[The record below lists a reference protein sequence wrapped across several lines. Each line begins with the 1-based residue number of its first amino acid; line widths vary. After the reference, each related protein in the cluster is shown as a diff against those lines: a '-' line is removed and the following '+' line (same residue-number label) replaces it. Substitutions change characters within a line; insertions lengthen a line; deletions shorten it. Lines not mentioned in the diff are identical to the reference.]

1 MSDLINVLSTSIF
14 FYIIESKELFSEA
27 VKAGSVSVNMINTLI
42 QGEAGV
48 GKTSTKCI
56 LFNEPPPLFR
66 TSTPLAEAP
75 VQIRVDCPVSQGD
88 RSHTGPRDVQVF
100 GVKVESASSTWNR
113 LDGEELERIVVEAIS
128 AINSTRDTDI
138 QSHSVSSPHPRQGL
152 TDSSAAMNTSQT
164 NNRSPPEEN
173 QATTST
179 VFHTSHADS
188 GTNALEDISEST
200 SESELQAAV
209 ASIYGQIVDLVEEQ
223 ISPGNPN
230 ANEIL
235 GSNWIY
241 FIDSGGQ
248 PHFHNLL
255 PHFVHG
261 ISVALFVHRLSS
273 KLEEYPM
280 VEYFERNQ
288 AIGEACRSSLTTEDT
303 LKCLVRSMQ
312 SHTINDEKPKLV
324 FIGTFLDE
332 IHQSS
337 ETLEEKDKKL
347 LKLLTPE
354 FADQLIFRRKDLES
368 PIFPFNAK
376 SPGAHEKRM
385 AKLIQSIVESSPSRK
400 VTIPIWWYVFE
411 ITLKKLSAH
420 FDRMVLSKQE
430 CLEVAFQLDISESAL
445 IEALKLF
452 HQQHIFHY
460 YPEILPDV
468 VFTSP
473 QVLLDKVTELVREV
487 YTMKRS
493 HSDKPSLDAPKS
505 GKWRIFRD
513 QGILILEFLKQFDK
527 HYVDNLFTPPDL
539 LRIFM
544 RHLIITPLL
553 TEGLHKDVD
562 FTSNSIQYYMPC
574 LLDMLSL
581 TELDSHRTH
590 SSVACPILIRF
601 PNGWPRAGVFCCLQV
616 YLLQLLHWTLVR
628 NKGKPILIAQNC
640 VMLSPPSS
648 TCRVTLID
656 SFSYFEIHVEAES
669 DVHLKMCP
677 MILNQVLS
685 GIDASCRTLRYNND
699 RPHPAF
705 FCPCA
710 LATPS
715 SPCDPPQHHA
725 AELFKEEGS
734 LRCTINQSVTHKVNS
749 NHCVWLE
756 GSSKC
761 MKCTSLSVVYKS
773 VVTYLIVRA
782 CGALAVVQ
790 PSYCCI

>member
-1 MSDLINVLSTSIF
+1 M
-14 FYIIESKELFSEA
+14 FYNIESKELFSEA

-56 LFNEPPPLFR
+56 LFNEPPPHFR

-75 VQIRVDCPVSQGD
+75 VQIRVDSPVSQGAQ
-88 RSHTGPRDVQVF
+88 SHTGHRDVQVF
-100 GVKVESASSTWNR
+100 GVKVESAGRTWNR
-113 LDGEELERIVVEAIS
+113 LDGEELERIVVEAI
-128 AINSTRDTDI
+128 ATINSTRDTDI
-138 QSHSVSSPHPRQGL
+138 QFHSVTSPHPRQGR
-152 TDSSAAMNTSQT
+152 TDSSAVFSTSQT
-164 NNRSPPEEN
+164 NNRSLPEEK
-173 QATTST
+173 QTVTST
-179 VFHTSHADS
+179 VFHTSRADS
-188 GTNALEDISEST
+188 STNASEGTSEST

-209 ASIYGQIVDLVEEQ
+209 ANIYGKIVDLVEEQ
-223 ISPGNPN
+223 ISPGNIN

-261 ISVALFVHRLSS
+261 ISVALFVHRLSR

-288 AIGEACRSSLTTEDT
+288 AIGEAYRSNLTTEDT

-312 SHTINDEKPKLV
+312 SHTIDDEKPKLV
-324 FIGTFLDE
+324 FIGTFRDKIE
-332 IHQSS
+332 QSS
-337 ETLEEKDKKL
+337 ETLEKKNKKL
-347 LKLLTPE
+347 RKLLTPE
-354 FADQLIFRRKDLES
+354 FADQLIFCQNDLDS
-368 PIFPFNAK
+368 LIFPLNAK
-376 SPGAHEKRM
+376 SPGAHEGRM
-385 AKLIQSIVESSPSRK
+385 AELIRSVVESSPSRK
-400 VTIPIWWYVFE
+400 ATIPIWWYVLQ

-420 FDRMVLSKQE
+420 FDRMVLSKRE
-430 CLEVAFQLDISESAL
+430 CLEVAFQLDLSESAL
-445 IEALKLF
+445 LEALKLF

-473 QVLLDKVTELVREV
+473 QVLLDKLTELVREV
-487 YTMKRS
+487 YSMKWS
-493 HSDKPSLDAPKS
+493 QSDFPSFGSPKS

-513 QGILILEFLKQFDK
+513 KGILCLEFLKQFEK
-527 HYVDNLFTPPDL
+527 HYVSNLFTPPDL

-544 RHLIITPLL
+544 RHLIITPFS

-581 TELDSHRTH
+581 TELASHRNP
-590 SSVACPILIRF
+590 SSVACPLLIRF

-616 YLLQLLHWTLVR
+616 YLMQLLHWTLVLIE
-628 NKGKPILIAQNC
+628 GKPKLIAQNC
-640 VMLSPPSS
+640 VMLSPPYS
-648 TCRVTLID
+648 TCRVILVD

-669 DVHLKMCP
+669 DVCQKMCP
-677 MILNQVLS
+677 TIISQVLS

-699 RPHPAF
+699 RPHLAF
-705 FCPCA
+705 FCPCS
-710 LATPS
+710 LATPCS
-715 SPCDPPQHHA
+715 SSAASDPPQHHA

-734 LRCTINQSVTHKVNS
+734 LRCTIDQSVTHKVDS
-749 NHCVWLE
+749 NHSVWLE
-756 GSSKC
+756 GLSKC
-761 MKCTSLSVVYKS
+761 MKCTQPSVAYKFVVVYGICNVFCNVILS
-773 VVTYLIVRA
+773 NL
-782 CGALAVVQ
+782 L
-790 PSYCCI
+790 